1 VTKTIVAL
9 ASIAAVLLEP
19 VNVTAASTSGTTYST
34 HTFKHG
40 AATLCYRVAGSGPT
54 LVMLAGGPGLS
65 TAYIEP
71 IARHFNNTNTVVLFD
86 QRGTGCSSVSPAN
99 AGTLTLAKD
108 RDDIEALRR
117 ELGLPSLRLFGHS
130 WGAELAMAY
139 ASRYPSGVS
148 LLVLSDSGGADSAFM
163 RAFPKRIEQ
172 ARTPAEKRAL
182 QTLPEGSPEGF
193 RVYFEAYMYDPT
205 KVDLALGN
213 LSAPH
218 YFDPTTNKLMTSDLM
233 TSYHLRS
240 SLGAIRAP
248 TLIVQGAEDPVGAD
262 TAADLHRLI
271 PNSTLHTVARAGHF
285 PWAENPSA
293 YYAIIDT
300 FLSENTH

>member
-1 VTKTIVAL
+1 MKLSVVAF
-9 ASIAAVLLEP
+9 ASIATAMLGPL
-19 VNVTAASTSGTTYST
+19 NATAASTSGPAFST
-34 HTFKHG
+34 HTFRHG

-65 TAYIEP
+65 TAYIESP
-71 IARHFNNTNTVVLFD
+71 ARHFSNANTVVLLD

-99 AGTLTLAKD
+99 AGTFTLAKD

-117 ELGLPSLRLFGHS
+117 ELGLSNLRLFGHS
-130 WGAELAMAY
+130 WGGELAMAY
-139 ASRYPSGVS
+139 ASRYPSNVS

-182 QTLPEGSPEGF
+182 RTLPAGSHEGF

-218 YFDPTTNKLMTSDLM
+218 YFDPTTNKLMTDDLM
-233 TSYHLRS
+233 TTYHLRS

-285 PWAENPSA
+285 PWAEDPTA
-293 YYAIIDT
+293 YYTIIDA
-300 FLSENTH
+300 FLAAPP